1 MNADLTSLLAAGLL
15 AILIATTALVL
26 LVRGDLAPAG
36 LRPVGLGTGGRFLLG
51 GALGLGVIAFTVKVV
66 IILTLA
72 SFPQQTI
79 APLIAGVGQ
88 GAYGASG
95 KDLLPLPEPEP
106 YEWKAL
112 PAVVPAP
119 ADNPTTPAKVA
130 LGDRL
135 FHDTALSRDRTLS
148 CASCHD
154 VDNGPGTDGRPT
166 ALGIN
171 GTVGSRNSPAV
182 WNAAYQAR
190 LFWDGRAASLEEQA
204 KGPPVNPAEMGMPDF
219 AAIEQRVAAE
229 PAYREAFA
237 RAFGP
242 HEPITME
249 RIAQAIA
256 AYERTL
262 VSADAPYDRFIDGD
276 HSALSAAQKR
286 GMWLFQSAGCIGCHS
301 GPNFSGAS
309 QVGPK
314 NPYAPLY
321 AKRSA
326 IAARYDLTRDKG
338 KAAPDAELGVWRIPS
353 LRNVALTAPYFH
365 NGAVTDLR
373 EAVRV
378 MATSQLNA
386 VISDDPQ
393 LRRMPQ
399 WSPERRQFD
408 TVERLV
414 LSNRDI
420 DDVAAFL
427 NALSSDTLAARVR
440 GTEGRR

>member
-1 MNADLTSLLAAGLL
+1 MNADLTSLLAAGLA

-36 LRPVGLGTGGRFLLG
+36 LRPMTLGIGGRFLLG
-51 GALGLGVIAFTVKVV
+51 AALGLGIIAFSIKVI

-72 SFPQQTI
+72 NFPQQTI

-88 GAYGASG
+88 SMPGAAGI
-95 KDLLPLPEPEP
+95 DTNPLPEPQP
-106 YEWKAL
+106 YEWTGL

-130 LGDRL
+130 LGERL
-135 FHDTALSRDRTLS
+135 FHDTALSLDRTLS
-148 CASCHD
+148 CASCHN
-154 VDNGPGTDGRPT
+154 VHGGAGTDGRAT

-171 GTVGSRNSPAV
+171 GTVGSRNSPTV

-190 LFWDGRAASLEEQA
+190 LFWDGRARSLEEQA
-204 KGPPVNPAEMGMPDF
+204 MGPPVNPAEMGMPNF
-219 AAIEQRVAAE
+219 AAIEDRIAGDST
-229 PAYREAFA
+229 YHDAFA

-242 HEPITME
+242 RQPITME

-256 AYERTL
+256 AYERSL
-262 VSADAPYDRFIDGD
+262 VVADAPYDRFIAGAQD
-276 HSALSAAQKR
+276 ALTPAQKR
-286 GMWLFQSAGCIGCHS
+286 GMWLFQSAGCISCHS

-314 NPYAPLY
+314 NPFAPLH

-326 IAARYDLTRDKG
+326 IAARYDLTSDKG
-338 KAAPDAELGVWRIPS
+338 KAAPGADMGIWRIPS

-365 NGAVTDLR
+365 NGSVTDLR

-378 MATSQLNA
+378 MATAQLGA
-386 VISDDPQ
+386 VISDDP
-393 LRRMPQ
+393 LPRRVPQ
-399 WSPERRQFD
+399 WSAERRQFD

-427 NALSSDTLAARVR
+427 NALSSDTLAARVSR
-440 GTEGRR
+440 AEGGK